1 MLIYFNFRILL
12 KGLLIVEA
20 EINVKIGTGK
30 CWILY
35 SYYLYNYLYSY
46 YIFIFFW
53 LLGFSKMSQY
63 INILYTI

>member
-20 EINVKIGTGK
+20 EINVKIGTEK

-35 SYYLYNYLYSY
+35 NYYLYSY

>member
-20 EINVKIGTGK
+20 EINVKIDTGK

-35 SYYLYNYLYSY
+35 NYYLYSY